1 MRPHLFW
8 LAASLAA
15 MPAAV
20 HGQGARAPTGVAATG
35 AVVVAS
41 PEQAVAAALAGSPAL
56 RGADASRQAVR
67 GDALQAP
74 LRPNPEA
81 TVLGEGF
88 GGLGGSG
95 ELRGARGLETTLGV
109 VQRVELGGKRAARI
123 GLADRSLDVAGL
135 EFEAARL
142 DLARDAVAALAEAV
156 AAART
161 VGVEQDRVRLA
172 AETLRVARGR
182 VEAGKEPLL
191 QVRRAEVAR
200 ATAEVA
206 AERARREAE
215 VALRNL
221 AVLLGAPRAEL
232 APRQAWFDDV
242 GPAPRPPVPADP
254 LARMA
259 ANPDLARL
267 DAAVAQQRANL
278 SLQRANAVPDV
289 TVSGNVRRYE
299 ANRGETAFVA
309 SLGIPVPISDRNQGG
324 IARAQAELLRAE
336 AEADRGR
343 LALAAALTSAE
354 RRTELAWRSVQDLR
368 RVALPAAEQAANF
381 AAGGFAEGKFGF
393 LEVLDAQRALSDAR
407 AQLND
412 ALREFHARRA
422 EAERLRG
429 RVPGVPP
436 QTPGVSPAGG
446 AR

>member
-1 MRPHLFW
+1 MRPHLLW

-20 HGQGARAPTGVAATG
+20 HGQGARAPAGAAATG
-35 AVVVAS
+35 AVVVVS

-81 TVLGEGF
+81 TFLGEGF

-242 GPAPRPPVPADP
+242 GP

-354 RRTELAWRSVQDLR
+354 RRAELAWRSVQDLR

-407 AQLND
+407 ALLND

-429 RVPGVPP
+429 HVPGVPP